1 VYTCLDGVAKAIE
14 QKGFSK
20 SDIKGIGITN
30 QRETATVW
38 SKKTGKPLCNAIAW
52 PDTRNTSTVRKL
64 ASQSDKG
71 LDALKAKT
79 GLPLST
85 YFSGTKLAWMFDN
98 VPAVKEAH
106 DNDELLFGTVDSW
119 VLWNLTGG
127 LDGGVHYTDVTNA
140 SRTMFMDLK
149 TLDWDKECLEFFG
162 VKRACLPKIV
172 SNAETYGKVT
182 SGAFKGF
189 PICGMIGDQ
198 QAALVGNKC
207 VEVGSAKNTYG
218 TGAFML
224 FNTGNEIVPSTH
236 GLLTTPAYQGGPNA
250 KPVYALEGS
259 IAVAGSSVKWLRD
272 QLSLI
277 DDSAEVG
284 KLASQVKDTGGV
296 YVVPAFSGLFAPYW
310 DDSASGCIIG
320 LTGYTTKQHL
330 CRATLEATCFQTKA
344 ILDAMAKDSKKEF
357 AVLR

>member
-1 VYTCLDGVAKAIE
+1 MSRSVP
-14 QKGFSK
+14 
-20 SDIKGIGITN
+20 
-30 QRETATVW
+30 QRTPTVLEH
-38 SKKTGKPLCNAIAW
+38 SCCEFAFA
-52 PDTRNTSTVRKL
+52 
-64 ASQSDKG
+64 A
-71 LDALKAKT
+71 
-79 GLPLST
+79 
-85 YFSGTKLAWMFDN
+85 FD
-98 VPAVKEAH
+98 
-106 DNDELLFGTVDSW
+106 
-119 VLWNLTGG
+119 
-127 LDGGVHYTDVTNA
+127 
-140 SRTMFMDLK
+140 
-149 TLDWDKECLEFFG
+149 
-162 VKRACLPKIV
+162 
-172 SNAETYGKVT
+172 GKVLEQL
-182 SGAFKGF
+182 A
-189 PICGMIGDQ
+189 D
-198 QAALVGNKC
+198 
-207 VEVGSAKNTYG
+207 GSSHNS
-218 TGAFML
+218 

-344 ILDAMAKDSKKEF
+344 ILDAMAKDSKKEL